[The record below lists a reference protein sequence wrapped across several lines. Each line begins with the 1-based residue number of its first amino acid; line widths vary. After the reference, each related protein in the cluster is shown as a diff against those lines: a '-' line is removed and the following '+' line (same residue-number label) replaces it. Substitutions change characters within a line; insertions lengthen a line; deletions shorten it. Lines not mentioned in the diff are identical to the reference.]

1 MSRARIKW
9 AQLNALQAA
18 QLQDCIKNGC
28 TVENAKNRTRLKG
41 YTDTPLFKAAAEEKQ
56 TRLF

>member
-1 MSRARIKW
+1 MARAKIKW

-18 QLQDCIKNGC
+18 QLKECINHGC
-28 TVENAKNRTRLKG
+28 TVETAKNRTRLKG